1 MSGAIRSRA
10 NVSFFQSIDLADNQA
25 LDVFVRLRVEL
36 QYFCSLP
43 EARLRRDYHA
53 QVMRA
58 LEDWFSL
65 DRPERHKLISA
76 HLANR
81 SRIAGKE
88 VGGGPKGNWKESL
101 LDHLEQASWA
111 KVRDFLAEP
120 DLESIELLKFA
131 YRKAA
136 KQCHPDLGGSE
147 DAMVSLNSVYAILL
161 EALMRGTHFPE
172 KSWANDADLEQGLAG
187 QGTWQP
193 VHVQFSTAFG
203 SPDPFGP
210 QALRQAKEFDDP
222 TIRDELV
229 AKLYLEVLI
238 DEWNLDGAIAV
249 LSSQDG
255 VPTLLA
261 GQGPPLNLHPQSL
274 LDLVGLLIDR
284 CYAIRRP
291 ELCDVVTPLLR
302 VALLHARRDNEYERA
317 HLNRIESRLRE
328 TIALDRRPLILKH
341 PRQRENVAR
350 LTNGTLG
357 IKREDKAAKPETK
370 TAGSRNRLVRDARQ
384 LAVTSSMPAARALTA
399 FIHLPYDPQDAPPP
413 ADRSRIPF
421 VRVSGPPADVYS
433 PAQSWEYHEAFFRAF
448 DVHLQEKHRW
458 ARLSS
463 TLHSLVLADMEPKIV
478 VAQLALIASLTPK
491 EMGAHQDAANFLL
504 GLEPA
509 ALSERLRLARKLH
522 NLAGLPVPSGGFGL
536 NYDEAGHRLT
546 VDIGVGYLHTI
557 TAEIEGLTRAADT
570 GSFLTPDEAR
580 TRAEKEGEK
589 IQFWRTVSEPIHFQ
603 VHDAAK
609 KREDDTVIRL
619 CEDLI
624 AKCLAL
630 GPEGLEY
637 GFWSPPNGYEELTV
651 SLVRLRRWED
661 ARLRLEELFA
671 IPGTWI
677 DGCSQSRI
685 QALRQRLSR
694 CQAMCAKL

>member
-1 MSGAIRSRA
+1 MSGAVRSRA
-10 NVSFFQSIDLADNQA
+10 DFNLFQSRDLADNRA
-25 LDVFVRLRVEL
+25 LDIFVRLRVEL

-43 EARLRRDYHA
+43 KARLRRDYHA
-53 QVMRA
+53 QVIQA
-58 LEDWFSL
+58 LKDWFSL
-65 DRPERHKLISA
+65 DRSERHKLISA
-76 HLANR
+76 CLASN
-81 SRIAGKE
+81 SKGAGKE
-88 VGGGPKGNWKESL
+88 VGGGLKRDWKESL
-101 LDHLEQASWA
+101 LASLEQTSWA
-111 KVRDFLAEP
+111 SVRDFLAES
-120 DLESIELLKFA
+120 DLESIELLKIA

-147 DAMVSLNSVYAILL
+147 DAMVSLNSAYAILL
-161 EALMRGTHFPE
+161 EALMRGMHFPK

-193 VHVQFSTAFG
+193 VYVQFSTAFG

-210 QALRQAKEFDDP
+210 QALCQGKEFDDP
-222 TIRDELV
+222 SIRDELV

-249 LSSQDG
+249 LCSQDG
-255 VPTLLA
+255 VPILLA
-261 GQGPPLNLHPQSL
+261 GQGPPLTIHPQSL
-274 LDLVGLLIDR
+274 LDLVCLLIDR

-291 ELCDVVTPLLR
+291 ELCNAVTPLFR
-302 VALLHARRDNEYERA
+302 GALLRARRDEYEPS
-317 HLNRIESRLRE
+317 HLSRLRSRLRE
-328 TIALDRRPLILKH
+328 TIALSRRPLILTH

-350 LTNGTLG
+350 LTNGTLD

-384 LAVTSSMPAARALTA
+384 PAVTSSMSAARALTA
-399 FIHLPYDPQDAPPP
+399 FIRLPYDPQDAPPP

-421 VRVSGPPADVYS
+421 VRVSGPPADVYL
-433 PAQSWEYHEAFFRAF
+433 PAQSWEYHEAFFRAL
-448 DVHLQEKHRW
+448 DVNLQEKHRW

-463 TLHSLVLADMEPKIV
+463 TLHSLVLADMEPQIV
-478 VAQLALIASLTPK
+478 VAQLALIASLAPK
-491 EMGAHQDAANFLL
+491 EMGAHQKAANFLL

-536 NYDEAGHRLT
+536 DYDEAGHRLT
-546 VDIGVGYLHTI
+546 VDLGVGYLHTI

-580 TRAEKEGEK
+580 TLAEKTGER
-589 IQFWRTVSEPIHFQ
+589 IQFWRTVSEPIRFQ

-624 AKCLAL
+624 AKCHAL
-630 GPEGLEY
+630 GPEGLKY
-637 GFWSPPNGYEELTV
+637 GFWSPPGGYEELTV

-671 IPGTWI
+671 IPGKWI
-677 DGCSQSRI
+677 DGCAQSRI
-685 QALRQRLSR
+685 QTLRQRLSR